1 MATSPNGSAHFL
13 INEIPPT
20 PSLDAAESQ
29 VYPAPRS
36 RVNSTPDA
44 QFASLPASQSFPP
57 QPPSAGPYR
66 TSFSN
71 RAAHQGHA
79 LRASMSMPS
88 NPGHSRSLSGSYSRS
103 PPPPSPLS
111 GNFARTWSDS
121 PSSSAATTPKIFSF
135 PPNNVSPEAQRS
147 LSGGAP
153 SQANGRK
160 HSRIH
165 SRNLSVFFPRPGA
178 LPHSSIAED
187 GADTEVPVAEIP
199 QAEGLRPGFTFGTQS
214 PRTEGAFPLSQSSSS
229 RRGHHHKHSMSH
241 NFFSFLEPGANPP
254 GSNPNSA
261 PVSASSS
268 TMTFPADDHVSST
281 PPPPS
286 PLLPSIQPL
295 AVVASVAQ
303 FILGALMWIS
313 GQQTG
318 SLSCTGLGYWVVFD
332 SFGIAISRVIPGYLA
347 RDSMQ
352 SRTRRSYG

>member
-1 MATSPNGSAHFL
+1 MATSPNEVAQFL

-29 VYPAPRS
+29 LYPAPRS

-44 QFASLPASQSFPP
+44 HFSSISSSQSFPP

-66 TSFSN
+66 TSFSG
-71 RAAHQGHA
+71 RHPHQGHA
-79 LRASMSMPS
+79 LRASVSVPS
-88 NPGHSRSLSGSYSRS
+88 NAGHSRTLSGSYSRS

-111 GNFARTWSDS
+111 GNFTRPWSDS
-121 PSSSAATTPKIFSF
+121 PSSSATTTPKLFAF
-135 PPNNVSPEAQRS
+135 PPDVGPEIQRS

-153 SQANGRK
+153 APTNGRK

-165 SRNLSVFFPRPGA
+165 SRNLSVFFPRPGT

-187 GADTEVPVAEIP
+187 GADAEAPVTTMP
-199 QAEGLRPGFTFGTQS
+199 QADGLRPGFTFGTQS
-214 PRTEGAFPLSQSSSS
+214 PRTENAFSQSSSS

-241 NFFSFLEPGANPP
+241 NFFSFLDPGGQPP
-254 GSNPNSA
+254 GSNPSSA

-268 TMTFPADDHVSST
+268 VTTFPPDDHAPHT
-281 PPPPS
+281 PPPPAS
-286 PLLPSIQPL
+286 LLPSIQPV
-295 AVVASVAQ
+295 AVAASIAQ
-303 FILGALMWIS
+303 FVLGALMWIS

-332 SFGIAISRVIPGYLA
+332 SFGIAISRVLPGYLA
-347 RDSMQ
+347 RDNMQ
-352 SRTRRSYG
+352 SRARRSYG